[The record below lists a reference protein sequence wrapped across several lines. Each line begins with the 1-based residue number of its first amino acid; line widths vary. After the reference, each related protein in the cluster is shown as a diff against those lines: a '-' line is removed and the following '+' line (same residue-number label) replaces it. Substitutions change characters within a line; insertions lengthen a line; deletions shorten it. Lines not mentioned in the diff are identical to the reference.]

1 MLNYQ
6 RVISVDLIEPRKPFH
21 PIRRDRRQVIGVPTR
36 KWLVLLSPHA
46 IHVGGFLD
54 MFDSRLQPISTICIY
69 IYIVYILF
77 DLYIYILYYILLFI
91 YYILYI
97 IL

>member
-1 MLNYQ
+1 M
-6 RVISVDLIEPRKPFH
+6 VGPVES
-21 PIRRDRRQVIGVPTR
+21 
-36 KWLVLLSPHA
+36 HA

-69 IYIVYILF
+69 IYILYILF
-77 DLYIYILYYILLFI
+77 DLYIYILYIIYYCLYII

>member
-36 KWLVLLSPHA
+36 KWLVLLSLMLSML
-46 IHVGGFLD
+46 VDF
-54 MFDSRLQPISTICIY
+54 
-69 IYIVYILF
+69 
-77 DLYIYILYYILLFI
+77 
-91 YYILYI
+91 
-97 IL
+97 